1 MIFGK
6 EGQYVC
12 SINIEG
18 IDEEFMEHDGLE
30 MLKIVEEAGNVLP
43 TFALSF
49 KTYLEDVVAKLND
62 GTIIKVSMGPDLENL
77 EDYELSVSKFTSQVL
92 GNSHIEIA
100 CIGFASK
107 INYITDQPMQITDE
121 KSGIEVAI
129 ETAGKHFKVDSN
141 IEKSKDKMNWIQYS
155 ITDKKFMNDLLLHC
169 NVPNSFV
176 ASAITANGDFILRDV
191 AKAVKSLGGLYDWKF
206 TKDPDDNPKA
216 ISIEGNLEIS
226 SKSGFLNNWTG
237 YKKIMNGI
245 DVIAKDTTD
254 ISTEDANV
262 LLALASELDKAKSI
276 SDRFSGT
283 RMMSDNVHNKY
294 WECYDRNL
302 KGLASLSRLGIPV
315 SFSNEFKSVK
325 PLQIAMYS
333 QPSTGNEDEASE
345 YVTGLY
351 IISNVTKTIQ
361 ANMFNITCILNRDA
375 LNVVKNEGV

>member
-1 MIFGK
+1 
-6 EGQYVC
+6 
-12 SINIEG
+12 
-18 IDEEFMEHDGLE
+18 
-30 MLKIVEEAGNVLP
+30 
-43 TFALSF
+43 
-49 KTYLEDVVAKLND
+49 
-62 GTIIKVSMGPDLENL
+62 
-77 EDYELSVSKFTSQVL
+77 
-92 GNSHIEIA
+92 
-100 CIGFASK
+100 
-107 INYITDQPMQITDE
+107 
-121 KSGIEVAI
+121 
-129 ETAGKHFKVDSN
+129 
-141 IEKSKDKMNWIQYS
+141 
-155 ITDKKFMNDLLLHC
+155 
-169 NVPNSFV
+169 
-176 ASAITANGDFILRDV
+176 
-191 AKAVKSLGGLYDWKF
+191 
-206 TKDPDDNPKA
+206 
-216 ISIEGNLEIS
+216 
-226 SKSGFLNNWTG
+226 
-237 YKKIMNGI
+237 MNGI